1 MSKFTKAPQVITIDD
16 LAKKREQL
24 ELFRGQFD
32 AMVAMVT
39 NTIGDL
45 DLLNK
50 DIDKTLEEI
59 EDYQK
64 NLEGLR
70 LEMVDTKIKNEKVVQ
85 NFKTLLAIE

>member
-1 MSKFTKAPQVITIDD
+1 MSKFIKAPQVIAVDD

-24 ELFRGQFD
+24 QLFRGQFD
-32 AMVAMVT
+32 ATVAMVT